1 MEGMVMSHGRSK
13 GSAQCTKQ
21 EQGPYLQKLKASESP
36 WLNRKVLVTGATGL
50 VGSWLC
56 RRLLANEAQVTAL
69 VRDWDPQSEF
79 IRSGYVNQCAVVSGQ
94 LEDFATLE
102 RAISEHEIDTIFHLG
117 AQAIVGT
124 ALRSPLLTFESNIRG
139 TYNLLEAC
147 RVHRD
152 LIRRVVVASSDKAYG
167 EAKVLPYAEDMP
179 LQGRHPYDV
188 SKSCTDLIAQT
199 YATTYGLPIAT
210 ARCGNIF
217 GGADLNWS
225 RIVPGTIRL
234 GLEGKPP
241 VLRSDGSFTRDYIY
255 VEDVVDAYLA
265 LAENSNKE
273 GVRGEA
279 FNFSPER
286 PLSVLEITRLVL
298 EVMGRS
304 DLEPTIQNIAQAEIK
319 DQYLDA
325 SKAKR
330 VLGWSCHRTLREGL
344 EETVA
349 WYRGFLGQGQ

>member
-1 MEGMVMSHGRSK
+1 MSAWEKRC
-13 GSAQCTKQ
+13 AF
-21 EQGPYLQKLKASESP
+21 
-36 WLNRKVLVTGATGL
+36 VTGATGL

-56 RRLLANEAQVTAL
+56 RRLLAEGAHVVAL

-79 IRSGYVNQCAVVSGQ
+79 IRSGDVKRCAVVSGQ
-94 LEDFATLE
+94 LEDYATVE
-102 RAISEHEIDTIFHLG
+102 RALSEHEVDTVFHLG

-139 TYNLLEAC
+139 SYNLLDAC

-152 LIRRVVVASSDKAYG
+152 LVKRVVVASSDKAYG
-167 EAKVLPYAEDMP
+167 EAAVLPYTEDMP
-179 LQGRHPYDV
+179 ANGRHPYDV
-188 SKSCTDLIAQT
+188 SKSCTDLLAHT
-199 YATTYGLPIAT
+199 YAQTYGLPVAV

-234 GLEGKPP
+234 VLDGKAPL
-241 VLRSDGSFTRDYIY
+241 LRSDGTFTRDYLY

-265 LAENSNKE
+265 LAEGVERE

-286 PLSVLEITRLVL
+286 QMSVLELTHLIL
-298 EVMGRS
+298 EVLQRT
-304 DLEPTIQNIAQAEIK
+304 DLKPVILNNAKAEIR

-325 SKAKR
+325 SKAR
-330 VLGWSCHRTLREGL
+330 RILGWSTRYTVREGL
-344 EETVA
+344 EHTVA
-349 WYRGFLGQGQ
+349 WYRKYLGEQP